1 MADVN
6 KSDTTPKSSGEES
19 SADSVV
25 RKVGSAIGKIA
36 SKVRLS
42 QTSREPSSNAH
53 ENRKYEIKKKK
64 KTAHRRRLKGSN
76 TNG

>member
-1 MADVN
+1 MSDVSKAD
-6 KSDTTPKSSGEES
+6 TPNSGQES
-19 SADSVV
+19 AADRVA
-25 RKVGSAIGKIA
+25 RKVGSAIGTIA
-36 SKVRLS
+36 SKVVRS

-76 TNG
+76 TGG